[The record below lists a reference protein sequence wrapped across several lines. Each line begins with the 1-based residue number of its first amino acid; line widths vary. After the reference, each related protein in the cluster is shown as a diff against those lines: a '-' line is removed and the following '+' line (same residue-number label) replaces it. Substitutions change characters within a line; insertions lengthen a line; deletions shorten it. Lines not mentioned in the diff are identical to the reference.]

1 MHGHSWWQWKFL
13 KNSKVIWFLIL
24 KNSCLLLRN
33 DLNPFCSV
41 TVDDSGNL
49 CAQITNDLEKKSCK
63 KSSAMCIFVWAH
75 IFHDILLSRKV
86 RIRDINYQFEYLFLL
101 KKVWLSSW
109 YFILLTTH
117 YSVADQ
123 ARKLEHQKYLLKKIA
138 LFLKLFLYLIY
149 F

>member
-1 MHGHSWWQWKFL
+1 MRKFPQNNFNQL
-13 KNSKVIWFLIL
+13 
-24 KNSCLLLRN
+24 CT
-33 DLNPFCSV
+33 V

-86 RIRDINYQFEYLFLL
+86 RIRDINYQFEYLFFL
-101 KKVWLSSW
+101 KKKFGFQVDILFN
-109 YFILLTTH
+109 YFSAT

-123 ARKLEHQKYLLKKIA
+123 ARKLEHQKILTQKELA
-138 LFLKLFLYLIY
+138 SVRNLWNLFYIDF
-149 F
+149 